1 MDFVLLLNTGSRP
14 NLYISEWTCSLPF
27 VTAPAFMAGPIFQG
41 PKPLLKSSLVATI
54 KAYTGTNYTDEDIN
68 FALYSH
74 YISGWGM
81 GNATH
86 QVNISR
92 QLHIIDK
99 IA

>member
-1 MDFVLLLNTGSRP
+1 MITLPNAHEAENTS
-14 NLYISEWTCSLPF
+14 IVSLCNDDILF
-27 VTAPAFMAGPIFQG
+27 RQSFAD
-41 PKPLLKSSLVATI
+41 SLVASI

-86 QVNISR
+86 QVNIST
-92 QLHIIDK
+92 QPHIIDK